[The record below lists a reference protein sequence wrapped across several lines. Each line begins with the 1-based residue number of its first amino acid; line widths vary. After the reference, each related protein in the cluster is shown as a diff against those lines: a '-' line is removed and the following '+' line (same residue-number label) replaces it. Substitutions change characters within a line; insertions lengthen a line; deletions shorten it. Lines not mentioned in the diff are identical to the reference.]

1 MKFFHISIVKEKRMN
16 PRNNSGFFF
25 FLIIPLGN
33 KKVSWNSNTLARVQR
48 YKTEITKTVEEII
61 VGKHY

>member
-16 PRNNSGFFF
+16 PRNNSVFF